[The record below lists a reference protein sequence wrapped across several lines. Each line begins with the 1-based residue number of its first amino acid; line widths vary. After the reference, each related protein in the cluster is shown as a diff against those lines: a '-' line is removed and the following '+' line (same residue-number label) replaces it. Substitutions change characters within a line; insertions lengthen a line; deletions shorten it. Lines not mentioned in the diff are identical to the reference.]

1 MFQNPRQIAQF
12 QVACSD
18 TEDDG
23 ETSTQRSSA
32 VDTTTDLD
40 SGQESSAQ
48 DSGISE
54 ESDSNEP
61 PSKTSKGGNGLMD
74 NGTGQ

>member
-1 MFQNPRQIAQF
+1 M
-12 QVACSD
+12 CSD
-18 TEDDG
+18 TEDDC

-40 SGQESSAQ
+40 SGQESSMQ

-61 PSKTSKGGNGLMD
+61 PPKTPRSGNSLLD
-74 NGTGQ
+74 NGTGRQS